1 MSNHN
6 LVFDCSSAVFSGGK
20 FGKLGHGDEAPKA
33 LPTRVMGE
41 LAELRVV
48 QVSAGKAHTAALT
61 DGGTVYI
68 WGEKG
73 FKLGRSE
80 LCGSDALL
88 PTQVQGALENKIVS
102 HVCAADSHTLFL
114 TSEQEMYACGSG
126 ANDKL
131 GLGDCDNRDTPTLVY
146 ISEPKVE

>member
-1 MSNHN
+1 M
-6 LVFDCSSAVFSGGK
+6 VSGGK
-20 FGKLGHGDEAPKA
+20 FGKLGHGDEDPKA

-61 DGGTVYI
+61 DEGIVYT

-73 FKLGRSE
+73 FKLGRLE

-88 PTQVQGALENKIVS
+88 PTQVRGALENKIVS
-102 HVCAADSHTLFL
+102 HVCAGDSHTLFL
-114 TSEQEMYACGSG
+114 ASEQEVYACGSS

-131 GLGDCDNRDTPTLVY
+131 GLEDCDNRDTPTLVNTL
-146 ISEPKVE
+146 ECDVV